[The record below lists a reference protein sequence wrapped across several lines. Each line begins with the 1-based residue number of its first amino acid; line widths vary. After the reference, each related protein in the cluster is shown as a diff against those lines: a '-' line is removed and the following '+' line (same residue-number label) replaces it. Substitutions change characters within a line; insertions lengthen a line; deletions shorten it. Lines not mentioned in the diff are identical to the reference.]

1 MILYHRTKAAVRI
14 LADGFCEGAGTYGT
28 KITHRGVWLSDRP
41 LDANEGAYGDV
52 VLFVEIPDEVVAP
65 CEWVQDIGYR
75 EFLIPAHIVNRYRIR
90 ECALCETCDSE
101 YGGQHCWWCEAN
113 RDGQPCSA

>member
-65 CEWVQDIGYR
+65 CEWMQDIGYR
-75 EFLIPAHIVNRYRIR
+75 EFLIPAHIVNRCRIR
-90 ECALCETCDSE
+90 ECALCETCGSE

-113 RDGQPCSA
+113 RDGQHCSA